1 MLNKGNKQREREM
14 CEAFDQL
21 KINQFSEIAQMTRIV
36 QGQQSDRRR
45 IVRLHGGGVGMITE
59 KETEED
65 ICVFLMR

>member
-1 MLNKGNKQREREM
+1 M
-14 CEAFDQL
+14 CEAFDQS
-21 KINQFSEIAQMTRIV
+21 KINQFSEIAQTTRIV
-36 QGQQSDRRR
+36 QGQQLDRRR